1 MIADGGT
8 HMIDQHDIIH
18 SFEPMWGNWYAEEL
32 IGEGSFGRV
41 YRATRKEG
49 NRSFYSAIK
58 LIPIPKS
65 QSEIVAIRNQGMD
78 DVSVEAY
85 LSDMTDK
92 LINEIEIM
100 NRLKGETNI
109 VSYEDH
115 QVIYVKGSLQRFML
129 IRMELL
135 IPLSAYIADNVMDS
149 DEVRRLGIGICNAL
163 EVCEANNIIHR
174 DIKDGNVFMNMHG
187 TFKLGD
193 FGIAREL
200 DPLRHTMSMRG
211 TPAYVA
217 PEMYNGKHYD
227 GTVDIYSLGIMMYKL
242 LNNGRYPFLPP
253 APAAF
258 TYAQQDEAFY
268 RRVSGEMPP
277 PPANGD
283 KLLKDAVMIA
293 IDPEPSE
300 RFRNAAAFRAALNCQ
315 Y

>member
-1 MIADGGT
+1 MKD
-8 HMIDQHDIIH
+8 
-18 SFEPMWGNWYAEEL
+18 
-32 IGEGSFGRV
+32 
-41 YRATRKEG
+41 
-49 NRSFYSAIK
+49 
-58 LIPIPKS
+58 
-65 QSEIVAIRNQGMD
+65 
-78 DVSVEAY
+78 EALLAY
-85 LSDMTDK
+85 FSDMTDK

-100 NRLKGETNI
+100 SRLKGETNI

-115 QVIYVKGSLQRFML
+115 QIIPSDNPLQRFLL

-135 IPLSAYIADNVMDS
+135 IPLNAYTADNELDS
-149 DEVRRLGIGICNAL
+149 DEVRRLGIEICSAL
-163 EVCEANNIIHR
+163 EVCAVNNIIHR
-174 DIKDGNVFMNMHG
+174 DIKDANVFMNSHG

-200 DPLRHTMSMRG
+200 DPLRRTMSMRG

-227 GTVDIYSLGIMMYKL
+227 ETVDIYSLGIMMYKL

-253 APAAF
+253 APQAF
-258 TYAQQDEAFY
+258 TYAEQDSAFF
-268 RRVSGEMPP
+268 RRISGEIPP
-277 PPANGD
+277 PPVSGD

-300 RFRNAAAFRAALNCQ
+300 RFRSAEAFKKALMCK

>member
-1 MIADGGT
+1 
-8 HMIDQHDIIH
+8 MIDTHDIIH
-18 SFEPMWGNWYAEEL
+18 TFEPMWGNWYAEEL

-41 YRATRKEG
+41 YRAARKEG
-49 NRSFYSAIK
+49 DRSFYSAIK
-58 LIPIPKS
+58 LIPIPKN
-65 QSEIVAIRNQGMD
+65 QSDIITIKNQGMD
-78 DVSVEAY
+78 DASVEAY
-85 LSDMTDK
+85 LSDMTER

-115 QVIYVKGSLQRFML
+115 QVIYEKDSLQRFLL

-135 IPLSAYIADNVMDS
+135 IPLNAYLADNELDS
-149 DEVRRLGIGICNAL
+149 DDVRRLGIGICNAL

-174 DIKDGNVFMNMHG
+174 YIKDGNVFMNIHG

-200 DPLRHTMSMRG
+200 DPLCHTMSMRG

-217 PEMYNGKHYD
+217 PEMYHGKYYD
-227 GTVDIYSLGIMMYKL
+227 NTVDIYSLGIMMYKM

-253 APAAF
+253 APDAF

-268 RRVSGEMPP
+268 RRISGEIPP
-277 PPANGD
+277 FPKNGD
-283 KLLKDAVMIA
+283 RLLKEAIMIA
-293 IDPEPSE
+293 IDPDPSE
-300 RFRNAAAFRAALNCQ
+300 RFRNAAAFKTALGCK